1 MSDLGSEDL
10 ENEQNLLG
18 EYEGERNEAGER
30 HGSGRAVLPNGDRY
44 EGQYQYGKRHGQG
57 TYHFRN
63 GARYVGNYFQNMK
76 HGQGTFHYPD
86 GSKYEGSWAEDLR
99 HGHGIYTY
107 PNGDTYNGQWHKH
120 FRHGQGTYNYQNM
133 GSKYKGSWENGK
145 MESEGEYIH
154 SNHRYKGH
162 FVKNSPSGPGKYV
175 FDLGCEQHGEFI
187 PVEQEQK
194 EEWGKMS
201 QTTNVKWIPKYV
213 SGAPSYGS
221 PLRNSSALKRDV
233 AAAE

>member
-1 MSDLGSEDL
+1 MRKCISMDNTST
-10 ENEQNLLG
+10 LLG
-18 EYEGERNEAGER
+18 RASEEYEGERNEAGER
-30 HGSGRAVLPNGDRY
+30 HGFGRALLPNGDIY
-44 EGQYQYGKRHGQG
+44 EGHYQLGKRHGQG
-57 TYHFRN
+57 TYRFRN

-76 HGQGTFHYPD
+76 HGEGTFHYPD

-107 PNGDTYNGQWHKH
+107 PNGDTYDGQWQKH
-120 FRHGQGTYNYQNM
+120 LRHGQGTYHYQNT

-162 FVKNSPSGPGKYV
+162 FIKNSPSGPGKYV
-175 FDLGCEQHGEFI
+175 FDMGFEQHGEFI
-187 PVEQEQK
+187 QEK
-194 EEWGKMS
+194 TEGEWGEMS
-201 QTTNVKWIPKYV
+201 QTTNVKWIPKYIT
-213 SGAPSYGS
+213 GPSYS
-221 PLRNSSALKRDV
+221 TPLRNISALKRDV